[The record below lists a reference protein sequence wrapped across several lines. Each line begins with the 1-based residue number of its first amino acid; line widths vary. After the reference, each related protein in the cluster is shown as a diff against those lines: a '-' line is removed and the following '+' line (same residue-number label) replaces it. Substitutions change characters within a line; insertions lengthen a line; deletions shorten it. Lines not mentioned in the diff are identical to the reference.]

1 MSRARDLA
9 DGALYKIAPSTSG
22 NVLASDG
29 SGNWVSDGAV
39 NTLNST
45 VTTLTTT
52 VGTKVTAGKSIAL
65 AMIFGG

>member
-29 SGNWVSDGAV
+29 SGNWVSDNA
-39 NTLNST
+39 

-52 VGTKVTAGKSIAL
+52 VATKVTAGKSIAL
-65 AMIFGG
+65 AMVFGG

>member
-9 DGALYKIAPSTSG
+9 DGALYKIATSTSG